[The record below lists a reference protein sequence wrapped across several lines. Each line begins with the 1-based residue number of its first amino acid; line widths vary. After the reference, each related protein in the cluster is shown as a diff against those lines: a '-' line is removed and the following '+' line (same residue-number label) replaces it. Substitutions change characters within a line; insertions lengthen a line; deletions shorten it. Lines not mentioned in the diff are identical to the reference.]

1 MNVAH
6 HEIDL
11 KNPKSN
17 VQNAGFTP
25 QERAKMTELLDS
37 GFTDTFRY
45 LYPDRKDIYSW
56 WSYMFHARENNAGWR
71 IDYFLCSDRIRDRIR
86 EATIETQV
94 FGSDHCPV
102 TLSIDLQ

>member
-6 HEIDL
+6 QPIDL

-17 VQNAGFTP
+17 EQNAGFTP
-25 QERAKMTELLDS
+25 EEREKMSLLLSS

-45 LYPDRKDIYSW
+45 LYPDRSGVYSW

-71 IDYFLCSDRIRDRIR
+71 IDYFLCSDRLRDRIR
-86 EATIETQV
+86 AADIETQV
-94 FGSDHCPV
+94 LGSDHCPV
-102 TLSIDLQ
+102 TLELDL